1 MGLASLSI
9 NNSKGGL
16 SSSFISGNGWLLHV
30 LKELALYL
38 DLIHASS
45 LSKFT
50 DSIRFDSL

>member
-16 SSSFISGNGWLLHV
+16 SFISGNGWLLHV